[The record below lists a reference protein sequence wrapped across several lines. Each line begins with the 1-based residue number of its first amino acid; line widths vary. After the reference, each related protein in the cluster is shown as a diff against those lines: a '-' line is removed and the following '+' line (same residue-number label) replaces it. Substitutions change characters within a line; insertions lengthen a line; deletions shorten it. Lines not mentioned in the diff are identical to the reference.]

1 MREWSDE
8 EMAPETELFEMRLQ
22 QQRKKRIIA
31 GIAVIVIVAMVGLL
45 AFSDVWRANRQ
56 RIPAPEKI
64 EFVET

>member
-8 EMAPETELFEMRLQ
+8 EVAPETELFEMRLQ

-31 GIAVIVIVAMVGLL
+31 GIAIIVIVAMVGLL

>member
-8 EMAPETELFEMRLQ
+8 EMAPEVELLEMRLQ

-31 GIAVIVIVAMVGLL
+31 GIAVVVIVAMVVLL
-45 AFSDVWRANRQ
+45 AFSDIWRANRQ
-56 RIPAPEKI
+56 RIPAPDKI